1 MRPNNTSDSTSDANP
16 TGQRS
21 LNVPSRDAAI
31 NVVRRQID
39 ALYGG
44 EPTAAHT
51 EPSQPH
57 TATQA
62 STTYQSQVQSNNQT
76 GDQWQQYHSAWQEYY
91 QKYYEHYYTSHM
103 RKVMHERAETAQP
116 AGSAVIVEEA
126 PRLETSTSQ
135 PDSKNEQLYALRDK
149 LRTNIEQSAKKARK
163 SRHFIPIASAVCVV
177 VVFAFLQY
185 NRVLISN
192 VKAYV
197 TPGSIDPQN
206 IVVDPTA
213 AVQVGPEPKLIIP
226 KINVDVPAVYGVGSD
241 HASQMAA
248 MEKGVAHFAIPGAN
262 SIPGQI
268 GNTVLAGHSSNDLL
282 DNGSYKFIFV
292 QLDKLNTGDMIY
304 ANYEGKRYSY
314 SVTKKEVVKP
324 SEVAKLT
331 YPADKPVMTLITCVP
346 IGTADKRLLVTAE
359 QVSPDPTAASA
370 APATSGGGTSSA
382 EMTGNS
388 ATLLQRLFGSN

>member
-16 TGQRS
+16 PGQRS
-21 LNVPSRDAAI
+21 LNVPSRDAAV
-31 NVVRRQID
+31 NVVRRQLD
-39 ALYGG
+39 AIYGG
-44 EPTAAHT
+44 EPIAEPAKTA
-51 EPSQPH
+51 QPPH
-57 TATQA
+57 KATQHH
-62 STTYQSQVQSNNQT
+62 QSHTQQHPAQT
-76 GDQWQQYHSAWQEYY
+76 GDQWQQYHTAWQEYY

-103 RKVMHERAETAQP
+103 RKVMHEKATTTQLTEHTP
-116 AGSAVIVEEA
+116 IEEK
-126 PRLETSTSQ
+126 TSPSQ
-135 PDSKNEQLYALRDK
+135 ATGTPEAKNEQLYALRDK
-149 LRTNIEQSAKKARK
+149 LRTNLEQSAKKARK
-163 SRHFIPIASAVCVV
+163 SRHFIPIASALCVV

-226 KINVDVPAVYGVGSD
+226 KINVDVPAVYGIGSD
-241 HASQMAA
+241 HASQMSA

-262 SIPGQI
+262 SVPGQI
-268 GNTVLAGHSSNDLL
+268 GNTVLAGHSSNDLF

-292 QLDKLNTGDMIY
+292 QLDKLNNGDMIY

-324 SEVAKLT
+324 SEVTKLT
-331 YPADKPVMTLITCVP
+331 YPTDKPVMTLITCVP
-346 IGTADKRLLVTAE
+346 IGTAEKRLLVTAE
-359 QVSPDPTAASA
+359 QVSPDPAAASA
-370 APATSGGGTSSA
+370 APAATSGASA

-388 ATLLQRLFGSN
+388 ATLLQRLFGGGN